1 LGKENGRKRLVPDF
15 LALSKRML
23 GISPFGAT
31 SVPSLFMV
39 AYAVLYLLAILALT
53 ARVFK
58 KRDL

>member
-1 LGKENGRKRLVPDF
+1 MQSPISGL
-15 LALSKRML
+15 L

-39 AYAVLYLLAILALT
+39 VYALLYLLAVLVLT
-53 ARVFK
+53 IRIFQ